1 MFKVQQMLSES
12 RRENMNLTRRL
23 RLLTDYNFKSIKNK
37 AGNNE
42 KGLIFVDSFSRLVDE
57 QLTCDCLH

>member
-37 AGNNE
+37 ADEINE
-42 KGLIFVDSFSRLVDE
+42 DSKLENYECICGAS
-57 QLTCDCLH
+57 